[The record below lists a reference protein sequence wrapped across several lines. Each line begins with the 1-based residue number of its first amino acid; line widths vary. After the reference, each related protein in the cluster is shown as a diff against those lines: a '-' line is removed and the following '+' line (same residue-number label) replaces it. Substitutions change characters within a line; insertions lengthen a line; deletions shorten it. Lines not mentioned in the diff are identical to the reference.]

1 MFSMSGFNISDSAFA
16 FRIQGVSTKVVL
28 SNGVIGGT
36 VNRTTRTSTG
46 SERAASVYVF
56 NGAWLNMMNVSFNNY
71 GTALTCDSVATVR
84 AMDVTISYTGGWA
97 LPDSAVVFLSDCN
110 SIFDGLLVK
119 NMRFS
124 PQRSVDNI
132 LVVRS
137 LNDTFRDVRT
147 VISRSIFDDISGGGG
162 TAAVVGVYESCVL
175 RISDT
180 MFHRT
185 VSALQVRAKASVTLS
200 NVSIVSASE
209 ITNGTV
215 SIVGTGAALTAEN
228 IVIDNCTAEH
238 NGGGFLVDN
247 GAQLNIVGNVTIQN
261 SQAVQ
266 GHGGAI
272 FASNN
277 TLIAFSHDDDSYLDI
292 RNCHAVLGGGISFE
306 RNSSVT
312 FNVNRNSSLPPPLI
326 NIAGCGAMVGG
337 AIYVDAF
344 LEKEIVDNVG
354 KVVTMVNNTA
364 VCYGNNTA
372 APVRPRLRGK
382 HPNGVLPGQ
391 DYSYPFC
398 VSAESIDGGP
408 IDTKL
413 CNFSLTSDVGTVF
426 LTNTLAAVTSSTS
439 LHMDPCV
446 SLSFFLPEHAT
457 EVTLSITGTCANV
470 STKNDNRETFNI
482 SRCPSMFEWSS
493 GSCRVCTV
501 GRYSVGGRSCRP
513 CPHGVRCD
521 AERALPNYPNV
532 SLTNVSDGAAWLI
545 PAAIHSEEG
554 YWWRLNNST
563 GDIDVWLCPF
573 GLCGSD
579 NKCGDEHRDW
589 NSTMCTRCIGGT
601 TAWGRQCHACSK
613 WNYISIIVRVIC
625 VLVFVAVVHH
635 SSSGNSAAVR
645 IFMHQLEVVALIT
658 ELRAFLN
665 LSDDPDNAILYNTV
679 NIMSN
684 AVSQG
689 IAIMSCVGPLSSFL
703 TLMYQW
709 STWSP

>member
-306 RNSSVT
+306 LNSSVM
-312 FNVNRNSSLPPPLI
+312 SPLI
-326 NIAGCGAMVGG
+326 SIIGCSAMVGG
-337 AIYVDAF
+337 AIYVGDF
-344 LEKEIVDNVG
+344 LDKHIVDSVSN
-354 KVVTMVNNTA
+354 KAVVMTNNTA
-364 VCYGNNTA
+364 VYYGNNTA

-382 HPNGVLPGQ
+382 HPNNGVLPGEG
-391 DYSYPFC
+391 YSYPFC
-398 VSAESIDGGP
+398 VSTESIDGSP

-413 CNFSLTSDVGTVF
+413 CSFTLSSDLGTVF
-426 LTNTLAAVTSSTS
+426 LANALTPVTSSTS

-457 EVTLSITGTCANV
+457 EATLSIMGTCANV
-470 STKNDNRETFNI
+470 STTSDNHETFNI
-482 SRCPSMFEWSS
+482 SHCPSMFEW
-493 GSCRVCTV
+493 
-501 GRYSVGGRSCRP
+501 
-513 CPHGVRCD
+513 
-521 AERALPNYPNV
+521 
-532 SLTNVSDGAAWLI
+532 
-545 PAAIHSEEG
+545 
-554 YWWRLNNST
+554 
-563 GDIDVWLCPF
+563 
-573 GLCGSD
+573 
-579 NKCGDEHRDW
+579 
-589 NSTMCTRCIGGT
+589 
-601 TAWGRQCHACSK
+601 
-613 WNYISIIVRVIC
+613 
-625 VLVFVAVVHH
+625 
-635 SSSGNSAAVR
+635 
-645 IFMHQLEVVALIT
+645 
-658 ELRAFLN
+658 
-665 LSDDPDNAILYNTV
+665 
-679 NIMSN
+679 
-684 AVSQG
+684 
-689 IAIMSCVGPLSSFL
+689 
-703 TLMYQW
+703 
-709 STWSP
+709 